1 MTTQTQAVPAIKTDG
16 TEAEFQTG
24 QVLTIVGGH
33 FVHDTFTAVVS
44 PLLPLIIQ
52 KLSLTLA
59 QAGSLWGFLQLPAL
73 LNPFIGYLADSIS
86 LRYFVILAPAVTATL
101 ISLLGL
107 APNYAILAILL
118 FATGVS
124 VACFHAPAPPMIARI
139 SGDRLGKGMSW
150 FMAGGEFARTVGPL
164 LAVWAVSLWT
174 LEGIYRLMFLGW
186 AASLILYWRLRDI
199 PARSTQKQNLRAMLP
214 ATRRLFLPLL
224 GVVFP
229 SQILLTALAVYLPT
243 LMSQEGSSL
252 LAAGASLSIWELAG
266 IGGALTSGTLSDRF
280 GRKTMLVVMMTSSSL
295 LMLVFLNT
303 AGWLIVPLLLLL
315 GFTALSSTPV
325 MLAMVQEHL
334 PHNRAMANGLFMSM
348 TFVIRP
354 AAAVLIGWLG
364 DGLGLRSAFFWA
376 ALISLAAIPM
386 VLLLPQLEENERP

>member
-139 SGDRLGKGMSW
+139 SGDRLGKGMS
-150 FMAGGEFARTVGPL
+150 
-164 LAVWAVSLWT
+164 
-174 LEGIYRLMFLGW
+174 
-186 AASLILYWRLRDI
+186 
-199 PARSTQKQNLRAMLP
+199 
-214 ATRRLFLPLL
+214 
-224 GVVFP
+224 
-229 SQILLTALAVYLPT
+229 
-243 LMSQEGSSL
+243 
-252 LAAGASLSIWELAG
+252 
-266 IGGALTSGTLSDRF
+266 
-280 GRKTMLVVMMTSSSL
+280 
-295 LMLVFLNT
+295 
-303 AGWLIVPLLLLL
+303 
-315 GFTALSSTPV
+315 
-325 MLAMVQEHL
+325 
-334 PHNRAMANGLFMSM
+334 
-348 TFVIRP
+348 
-354 AAAVLIGWLG
+354 
-364 DGLGLRSAFFWA
+364 
-376 ALISLAAIPM
+376 
-386 VLLLPQLEENERP
+386 